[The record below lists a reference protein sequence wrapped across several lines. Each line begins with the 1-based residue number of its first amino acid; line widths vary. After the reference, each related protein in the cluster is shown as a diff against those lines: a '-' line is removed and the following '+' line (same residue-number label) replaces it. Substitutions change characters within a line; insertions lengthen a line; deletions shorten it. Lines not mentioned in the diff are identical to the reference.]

1 MLKLASFIS
10 DKNRERYLRFITP
23 IGNFFVR
30 LGVSPNVLT
39 IAGLILSLVAGII
52 YSSGSFFWGGFTVI
66 FAGTCDVLD
75 GHIAR
80 QTGRDSRFGSFLDST
95 LDRLGEMF
103 IFLGLAWHFSGVY
116 GCFGGGEGNTPDL
129 VSPVIVMFIFFA
141 ISGSFMVSYTRI
153 RAEALGLSC
162 MIGWMQRPERIT
174 LLIIGSLAGSIP
186 VIGHFIVQLTIIL
199 LAVLTNYTVIQR
211 VAHVRRQISGKTNLN
226 EK

>member
-1 MLKLASFIS
+1 MAFFIS
-10 DKNRERYLRFITP
+10 DKNRERYILFITP
-23 IGNFFVR
+23 IGNLFVR
-30 LGVSPNVLT
+30 FGVSPNVLT
-39 IAGLILSLVAGII
+39 IAGLLLSLVAGII
-52 YSSGSFFWGGFTVI
+52 YSTGSFFWGGCTVI

-103 IFLGLAWHFSGVY
+103 IFLGLTWHFSGLY
-116 GCFGGGEGNTPDL
+116 GYVGGAEGNTPDV
-129 VSPVIVMFIFFA
+129 VSPVTVMFIFLA

-174 LLIIGSLAGSIP
+174 LLIIGSLAGSVP
-186 VIGHFIVQLTIIL
+186 VVGHFIMKLTIIL
-199 LAVLTNYTVIQR
+199 LAVFTNYTVIQR
-211 VAHVRRQISGKTNLN
+211 VAHVRKQISGKTELS